1 KVRKVVTQE
10 EVFEVLYVA
19 HLAIGHGRL
28 RKMMAY
34 LSERYANIGAPAV
47 KVFLKHCTLC
57 SETTKRVASRAGY
70 RPILTEGFN
79 SRAQMDLIDFQSN
92 ADGSFKFV
100 LSYQDHAIKFAHFRA
115 LTDKSAASVA
125 QELLAIFHIQ
135 GAPLLLQSDNGREF
149 VNKVIQNL
157 EAMWPGLKIM
167 HGRPRHSQSQGG
179 VERLNR
185 TFNEMLN
192 KWLADNPGK
201 TWKKGVGFLQWQ
213 HNTRLQ
219 EGVSTVPY
227 KAAYGITPKVGIE
240 GLGDGDSSSNEET
253 TGEEEEED
261 HNSIQVDNEDGSDVE
276 DVESSPALL
285 PTMHHTGPEARS
297 ESAHFDE
304 TLAPCGEC
312 GVDVGS
318 VHKCPDCAAHMHAF
332 CGAGVGEENYGQP
345 RRCTAHTESDGKLP
359 AESHATDDCSPNRAK
374 IRARCYKA
382 MESQAKKMRKKAAS
396 LPGAEGWL
404 PVGTVVLLKIDNVD
418 RAHGDPTQLVGVVAE
433 STAKGNHTIVSR
445 PGVLKNKYYAGD
457 LQVLKHSTPDMH
469 DLNEALESGSW
480 KKMKTMSVGTAAR
493 HESRTGGQG
502 FIRCNCKKGCA
513 RSSKKCRCKT
523 KGVLCNSRCHRAA
536 GTCDNK

>member
-1 KVRKVVTQE
+1 
-10 EVFEVLYVA
+10 

-47 KVFLKHCTLC
+47 KVFLQYCTLC

-70 RPILTEGFN
+70 RPILTAGFN

-100 LSYQDHAIKFAHFRA
+100 LSYQDHAIKFTHFRA

-157 EAMWPGLKIM
+157 EAIWPGLKII

-201 TWKKGVGFLQWQ
+201 TWKEGVGFLQWQ

-227 KAAYGITPKVGIE
+227 KAAYGITPKVGI
-240 GLGDGDSSSNEET
+240 
-253 TGEEEEED
+253 
-261 HNSIQVDNEDGSDVE
+261 
-276 DVESSPALL
+276 
-285 PTMHHTGPEARS
+285 
-297 ESAHFDE
+297 
-304 TLAPCGEC
+304 
-312 GVDVGS
+312 
-318 VHKCPDCAAHMHAF
+318 
-332 CGAGVGEENYGQP
+332 
-345 RRCTAHTESDGKLP
+345 
-359 AESHATDDCSPNRAK
+359 
-374 IRARCYKA
+374 
-382 MESQAKKMRKKAAS
+382 
-396 LPGAEGWL
+396 
-404 PVGTVVLLKIDNVD
+404 
-418 RAHGDPTQLVGVVAE
+418 
-433 STAKGNHTIVSR
+433 
-445 PGVLKNKYYAGD
+445 
-457 LQVLKHSTPDMH
+457 
-469 DLNEALESGSW
+469 
-480 KKMKTMSVGTAAR
+480 
-493 HESRTGGQG
+493 
-502 FIRCNCKKGCA
+502 
-513 RSSKKCRCKT
+513 
-523 KGVLCNSRCHRAA
+523 
-536 GTCDNK
+536 

>member
-47 KVFLKHCTLC
+47 KVFLKYCTLC

-70 RPILTEGFN
+70 RPILTAGFN

-115 LTDKSAASVA
+115 LTGKSTASVA

-157 EAMWPGLKIM
+157 EAMWPGLKII

-201 TWKKGVGFLQWQ
+201 TWKEGVGFLQWQ

-240 GLGDGDSSSNEET
+240 GLGVVVAEALPDTITDENDLLAWMEEN
-253 TGEEEEED
+253 EED
-261 HNSIQVDNEDGSDVE
+261 HNSIQLDNKDGSEVE

-285 PTMHHTGPEARS
+285 PTMHHTGPETR
-297 ESAHFDE
+297 
-304 TLAPCGEC
+304 
-312 GVDVGS
+312 
-318 VHKCPDCAAHMHAF
+318 
-332 CGAGVGEENYGQP
+332 
-345 RRCTAHTESDGKLP
+345 
-359 AESHATDDCSPNRAK
+359 ESHATDDCSPNRAK

-382 MESQAKKMRKKAAS
+382 MESQAKKKMRKAAS
-396 LPGAEGWL
+396 LPGAEGRL

-418 RAHGDPTQLVGVVAE
+418 RAHGDATQLVGVVAE
-433 STAKGNHTIVSR
+433 STAKGNHTIVSC

-493 HESRTGGQG
+493 HESRTVGQG

-513 RSSKKCRCKT
+513 RSKKCRCKT